1 MKSLTFQKQQ
11 HMESSSEKI
20 IATSRFGKTDQ
31 LPLERGL
38 TKDGFDMTEELKDL
52 DEGRSSVIEFKP
64 ALTS

>member
-1 MKSLTFQKQQ
+1 MK
-11 HMESSSEKI
+11 SSSEKI
-20 IATSRFGKTDQ
+20 IAASRFGKTDQ

-52 DEGRSSVIEFKP
+52 DEGRSSVIESKP